1 MESWTVKGSVSV
13 VFAFYFLLF
22 FFNYYKEQKG
32 LEYTKSR
39 IYWMDYKELQSVFTL
54 YYDFFNSLFIY
65 QSFFNLGIIFKSF

>member
-1 MESWTVKGSVSV
+1 MKMESWTVKGSVSV

-39 IYWMDYKELQSVFTL
+39 IIRD
-54 YYDFFNSLFIY
+54 
-65 QSFFNLGIIFKSF
+65 NLLDGL